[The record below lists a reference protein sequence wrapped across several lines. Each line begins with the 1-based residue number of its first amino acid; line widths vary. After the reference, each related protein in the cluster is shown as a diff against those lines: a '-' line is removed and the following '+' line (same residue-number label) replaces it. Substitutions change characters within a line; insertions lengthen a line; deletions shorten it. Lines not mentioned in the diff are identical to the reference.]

1 MARKCYRSEL
11 CLSVIAQLNLT
22 VMSHHLIVGT
32 LQAKLLC
39 PYRLFGAHN
48 YSKITVDVSCS
59 AGQHLQHSPTFRY
72 GTTPRSSRPAPRVKA
87 EASENAELDQGK
99 RMQNLFVSYGQ
110 QPQSARPAPRVKD
123 GWNNAEL
130 DQGGRL
136 SRLMHEGDKQPR
148 DVKPQIRA
156 ASASGRRITK
166 KNQQGSISQVFSETS
181 KWQIVPSPGVRRSKA
196 Y

>member
-1 MARKCYRSEL
+1 MK
-11 CLSVIAQLNLT
+11 V
-22 VMSHHLIVGT
+22 
-32 LQAKLLC
+32 
-39 PYRLFGAHN
+39 
-48 YSKITVDVSCS
+48 
-59 AGQHLQHSPTFRY
+59 
-72 GTTPRSSRPAPRVKA
+72 
-87 EASENAELDQGK
+87 EASQNAELDQGK

-136 SRLMHEGDKQPR
+136 SRLMHEGDRLQP
-148 DVKPQIRA
+148 DVKPPIRA

-166 KNQQGSISQVFSETS
+166 KNQQGSISQVFSEAS
-181 KWQIVPSPGVRRSKA
+181 KWQIVPAPGVRRSKA